1 MAETVVGTGNALTQK
16 LQSAALFVETQ
27 EALFFDKMMGDEDDP
42 SAIIVR
48 KTELEREA
56 GDQITVGFTPALS
69 GTATIDDAV
78 LEGDEEAIQLFS
90 DNVVLQQR
98 RHAVKLGGRMTE
110 KRTRFNLRETG
121 RRLLTVWNGD
131 DADNVVFDGFESS
144 PTQQFFPGTTATST
158 ATLTTAD
165 KIDFNVISRAATWAK
180 STASPLIPPVTI
192 GGDDWFVLI
201 MHPHVGHDLKE
212 DARYE
217 QVQREVRMRADSQD
231 HPLLKGAMGAWDGVL
246 LFESSRVAIATNFGA
261 GSNLTGATNS
271 LLGRHAG
278 LWAWGDFPRLAEK
291 ADDFGNKYKVA
302 VISMYGFT
310 KTVFNSSDLAYIGMP
325 TFRTNIT

>member
-16 LQSAALFVETQ
+16 LQSASLFVETL
-27 EALFFDKMMGDEDDP
+27 EALFFDKMMGDEEDP

-56 GDQITVGFTPALS
+56 GDSITVGFVPALV

-78 LEGDEEAIQLFS
+78 LEGEEEAINLFS
-90 DNVVLQQR
+90 DNVILQQR

-110 KRTRFNLRETG
+110 KRTRFNLRETA
-121 RRLLTVWNGD
+121 RRLLTVHNGD
-131 DADNVVFDGFESS
+131 TADNVVFDGFESS
-144 PTQQFFPGTTATST
+144 PTQQFFPGSATST
-158 ATLTTAD
+158 ATITAAD
-165 KIDFNVISRAATWAK
+165 KIDFTVISRAAAFAK
-180 STASPLIPPVTI
+180 GTASPRIPPVTI
-192 GGDDWFVLI
+192 AGTDWFVFI
-201 MHPHVGHDLKE
+201 MHPHVAFDLKE

-217 QVQREVRMRADSQD
+217 QVQREVRMRAAEQD
-231 HPLLKGAMGAWDGVL
+231 HPLLMGALGAWDGVL

-261 GSNLTGATNS
+261 GANLAGATNS
-271 LLGRHAG
+271 FLGRHAG

-310 KTVFNSSDLAYIGMP
+310 KTVFNASDLAYLGLP
-325 TFRTNIT
+325 AFRTNIA